1 MKRGQGVLPLELFHN
16 MASELDDALCL
27 RILWHLH
34 ETQGSFCHH
43 GDRSSEYWIR
53 DIIELLVKITWLDSS
68 MLGSSSPALSPALIS
83 CSAGCS
89 SSFVLVLGASWGHA
103 DWERPILLF
112 DHGDQ
117 AF

>member
-1 MKRGQGVLPLELFHN
+1 MKRRQWVLPLELFHG

-34 ETQGSFCHH
+34 ETQGSFCHR

-53 DIIELLVKITWLDSS
+53 DVIEVVVKITWLDSS
-68 MLGSSSPALSPALIS
+68 MLSNSRPALSPALIS

-89 SSFVLVLGASWGHA
+89 SSFALVLGGV
-103 DWERPILLF
+103 L
-112 DHGDQ
+112 G
-117 AF
+117 